1 MARCAAMSFRPK
13 SQNKT
18 VHLTMEEV
26 RGMMKAKDE
35 VKQVAGIADQQ
46 LVAEMQRRGFD
57 VRKPA

>member
-1 MARCAAMSFRPK
+1 MSFRPK

-35 VKQVAGIADQQ
+35 VKQVAGLADQQ